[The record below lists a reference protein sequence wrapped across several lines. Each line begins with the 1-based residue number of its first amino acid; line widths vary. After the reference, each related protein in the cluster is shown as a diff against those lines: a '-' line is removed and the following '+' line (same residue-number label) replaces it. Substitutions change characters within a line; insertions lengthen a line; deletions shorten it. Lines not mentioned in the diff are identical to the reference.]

1 MAYWVKV
8 NYERNQYV
16 VELDSL
22 SAFAC
27 APNGRISF
35 WLPNSTVQITLNP
48 QADSEGYQQ
57 VLEYVQD
64 LKNRAEPLQWEPWI
78 RFNYERNDY
87 LINLNFISSFCH
99 TSTGRLTFWLPDSRS
114 PIILNPQN
122 DPETYQK
129 LLDYI
134 ERKTGHLLP

>member
-1 MAYWVKV
+1 MAYWVRV
-8 NYERNQYV
+8 NYERNEYV
-16 VELDSL
+16 VDLDSL

-27 APNGRISF
+27 APNARISF

-57 VLEYVQD
+57 VLEYVQR
-64 LKNRAEPLQWEPWI
+64 LKNQSERLQWEPWI
-78 RFNYERNDY
+78 RLNYERNEY
-87 LINLNFISSFCH
+87 LINLNSISSFCY
-99 TSTGRLTFWLPDSRS
+99 TSTGRLIFWLPDSRN

-122 DPETYQK
+122 DLDTYQK

-134 ERKTGHLLP
+134 KCKTGHLLP